1 MANRHLSRVIVMQS
15 MYEYDFREKSDIFEI
30 ANRSLEAYKEEC
42 DKKYIRENLSQIVKN
57 IPEIDKIIGDAAP
70 EWPVDQIAKIDK
82 AILRVAVNELIFNQ
96 SAPPKV
102 VINEAVE
109 IAKIYGSENSSKFVN
124 GVLGTLYK
132 KDPRFDDEELDINE
146 SKNSNIEVPEFNE
159 EINLLDLHQKDE

>member
-1 MANRHLSRVIVMQS
+1 
-15 MYEYDFREKSDIFEI
+15 
-30 ANRSLEAYKEEC
+30 
-42 DKKYIRENLSQIVKN
+42 
-57 IPEIDKIIGDAAP
+57 
-70 EWPVDQIAKIDK
+70 
-82 AILRVAVNELIFNQ
+82 
-96 SAPPKV
+96 